1 MKAAE
6 LYGQEVKL
14 TNFSDFIFN
23 LGQKLKV
30 IEIPVAKALH
40 TQDNLT
46 ILLYWMSWRISV
58 VFYPPSNIFTT
69 FILYLQTLRFK
80 LNLNFFMLYDG
91 CLLCLVIILI
101 FIPVVLTS
109 TAVIS
114 STTFS
119 VEIILA

>member
-46 ILLYWMSWRISV
+46 ILLYWMSGRISV

-69 FILYLQTLRFK
+69 FIYIVFRFQ
-80 LNLNFFMLYDG
+80 LNSIFFMLYYG
-91 CLLCLVIILI
+91 CWLCLLIMII

>member
-46 ILLYWMSWRISV
+46 ILLYWMSGRISV

-69 FILYLQTLRFK
+69 FIYIVFRFQ
-80 LNLNFFMLYDG
+80 LNSIFFMLYYG
-91 CLLCLVIILI
+91 CWLCLLIMII
-101 FIPVVLTS
+101 FMLTS

>member
-46 ILLYWMSWRISV
+46 ILIYWMSWSISV

-69 FILYLQTLRFK
+69 FILYLQTLLD
-80 LNLNFFMLYDG
+80 LNS
-91 CLLCLVIILI
+91 ILI
-101 FIPVVLTS
+101 FLCSMMVVCY
-109 TAVIS
+109 A
-114 STTFS
+114 
-119 VEIILA
+119 